1 MVWGERSGL
10 MAPDTVDYMLGLMP
24 KDMPKVVIPDADH
37 HVMLDQPLAF
47 VAAIRALLEV
57 WP

>member
-1 MVWGERSGL
+1 
-10 MAPDTVDYMLGLMP
+10 MLGLMP